1 MKKYEYKFVRFPAQI
16 GFDFEKKMKALEEQ
30 WNALGQEGWKFC
42 KDGNDCVVF
51 MREIE
56 ES

>member
-1 MKKYEYKFVRFPAQI
+1 MKKYEYKFVRFPSPI
-16 GFDFEKKMKALEEQ
+16 GFDFEKKMKTLEEQ